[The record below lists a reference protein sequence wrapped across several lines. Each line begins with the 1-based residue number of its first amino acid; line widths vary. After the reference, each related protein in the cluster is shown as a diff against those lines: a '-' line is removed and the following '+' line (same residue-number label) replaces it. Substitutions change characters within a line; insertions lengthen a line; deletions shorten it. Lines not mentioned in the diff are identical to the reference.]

1 VLFAAITNQN
11 MMIVNILTPDDLQTF
26 KEGLLE
32 ELARLLDQRK
42 NTPDPTLLRSH
53 EVRRL
58 LKIST
63 NSLRKLRLKG
73 TLPFIRIG
81 TVLFYDAEDIRR
93 VLEENRGRSSE
104 RGGLLP
110 GEETIT
116 TKRRK
121 S

>member
-1 VLFAAITNQN
+1 MV
-11 MMIVNILTPDDLQTF
+11 VNILTPDDLQTF
-26 KEGLLE
+26 KEGFLE
-32 ELARLLDQRK
+32 ELVGILDKRK
-42 NTPDPTLLRSH
+42 ITPDPKLLRSH

-58 LKIST
+58 LKISP
-63 NSLRKLRLKG
+63 NSLRKMRQKG

-81 TVLFYDAEDIRR
+81 TVLFYDAEDIQR
-93 VLEENRGRSSE
+93 VLEENKGRSS

-110 GEETIT
+110 GEEPIT